1 MCDLEAVWVCMLLL
15 SALLLFP
22 SGDGRVYVFV
32 CFSQSCCQFHKPLLW
47 VCQTVAYSHG
57 EKQNEATATNTAS
70 LADSPRVVDKTDAQ
84 SEIRPY
90 FTCVTNSHTIEIITD
105 QYCFLVLTINTWSG
119 ITINIA
125 RQNTKYTII

>member
-1 MCDLEAVWVCMLLL
+1 MYV

-47 VCQTVAYSHG
+47 VCQTVAYFHG
-57 EKQNEATATNTAS
+57 EKQNEAMAANTAS
-70 LADSPRVVDKTDAQ
+70 LADSPRVVDKTDAR

-90 FTCVTNSHTIEIITD
+90 FTCVTISHTD
-105 QYCFLVLTINTWSG
+105 NNNRSVLLFGFDNKHMER
-119 ITINIA
+119 N
-125 RQNTKYTII
+125 NNKYSASKHKIYRKIM